1 MRNEMVM
8 DLFILFYN
16 LNKKMMSEKMINY
29 LIFNPN
35 TLKLIV
41 RISRL
46 PMHAEVHME
55 REMSRWPIASCLLF
69 Y

>member
-1 MRNEMVM
+1 MVM

-55 REMSRWPIASCLLF
+55 REMSR
-69 Y
+69 

>member
-55 REMSRWPIASCLLF
+55 REMSR
-69 Y
+69 